1 MAVDGAFRRS
11 VYEIVR
17 QIPEGKVLTYG
28 DIAALCGHP
37 YAARVVG
44 QIAHFGPEEL
54 PWQRVVN
61 RFGVMASGYYGGKE
75 VHKQILEAEGV
86 KIGDDY
92 RIVNFEE
99 YRWRPPLDLLSS

>member
-1 MAVDGAFRRS
+1 MAVGSSFRES

-17 QIPEGKVLTYG
+17 QIPKGKLMTYG
-28 DIAALCGHP
+28 DIAAIAGHP

-61 RFGVMASGYYGGKE
+61 RLGAMASGYYGGKE
-75 VHKQILEAEGV
+75 IHKQILEAEGV
-86 KIGDDY
+86 AVGEDY
-92 RIVNFEE
+92 KVVKFKE
-99 YRWRPPLDLLSS
+99 YRWHPPIRPRL